1 MYRHFEYTTESRPAQ
16 VQEVLLQHLKDYPTF
31 QEQGVKQT
39 FQEQRG
45 LLQDQSQVL
54 KASRQVLQQ
63 QRDVLKKQHEA
74 CQEQHL
80 ALQEQRLRRQKKQM
94 WLP

>member
-1 MYRHFEYTTESRPAQ
+1 MYRHFEYTTESRAAQ
-16 VQEVLLQHLKDYPTF
+16 VEEVLLQHLKDYPTF
-31 QEQGVKQT
+31 QEQCVKQT

-54 KASRQVLQQ
+54 KASRYVLQQ
-63 QRDVLKKQHEA
+63 QRDVLKKQHKA